1 MDKIKR
7 LIGYDEPDLTLENKL
22 FNVVAMIIGLYMLL
36 SFCINVVLGFSI
48 YLELVILSVGVLSS
62 VAFYRSRYI
71 GYRESTVVVYVSIG
85 LLLFI
90 PGWFFNGGVEGS
102 TPQEGI
108 FLISLI
114 IILLQRRYHLPFIA
128 ITIAIFLGCFFT
140 EKQYPHLV
148 SLPASAAQK
157 ETDLMTSAV
166 MDILIIGLLLSV
178 LKKSHEYDKLLLVM
192 QREELQSS
200 QVELSDAKDQAEAAT
215 FAKSNFLAN
224 MSHEI
229 RTPLNGIIGTAQLLS
244 RSELLPGQ
252 QELLQTLNTSSSLL
266 LNIISDILDIS
277 KIEADR
283 LVIIPA
289 ATDVREC
296 VKTVIGIC
304 RPGIANKNL
313 VLEYAIDNRLA
324 NYLSIDE
331 SRLQQI
337 LVNLIGNAIKF
348 TDKGFVELKV
358 IVLRNRL
365 DLQEVIFQISDSGIG
380 ISEESIAQL
389 FKPFTQVNSTALR
402 KYGGTG
408 LGLSICKKLVEM
420 MGGRLWVESKESEGS
435 IFSFSLPLPI
445 ADKVAKDISA
455 GDEQTGQVKKNLSI
469 LLVEDNKMNQLVAGR
484 IFEKIGYKIDV
495 ADNGEIALEM
505 AAVKEYDLIFMDI
518 QMPVMD
524 GLQATRRL
532 IETYGDNTPPI
543 IAMTANVLSENETEC
558 REAGM
563 KDFLSK
569 PFTIDR
575 LQTVIQRWGVT
586 QPETMNN

>member
-1 MDKIKR
+1 MNKLKL
-7 LIGYDEPDLTLENKL
+7 LIGYDDPALTLENKL
-22 FNVVAMIIGLYMLL
+22 FNAVALIISFYMLL
-36 SFCINVVLGFSI
+36 FFIINIILGYSI
-48 YLELVILSVGVLSS
+48 YLDVTIVLVELLSC
-62 VAFYRSRYI
+62 VAYYRSRYV
-71 GYRESTVVVYVSIG
+71 GYQENTVIAYVTVGI
-85 LLLFI
+85 LLFI
-90 PGWFFNGGVEGS
+90 PGWFFNGGIEGS

-114 IILLQRRYHLPFIA
+114 IILLQRKYHFTFIG
-128 ITIAIFLGCFFT
+128 IIIAIFLGCFFA
-140 EKQYPHLV
+140 EKIFPGLV
-148 SLPASAAQK
+148 SHPATLTKK
-157 ETDLMTSAV
+157 ETDVITSAV
-166 MDILIIGLLLSV
+166 IDILIIGLLLSV
-178 LKKSHEYDKLLLVM
+178 LKKSHENDKFLLVK
-192 QREELQSS
+192 QSEELRSS
-200 QVELSDAKDQAEAAT
+200 QIELSAAKDQAEAAT

-244 RSELLPGQ
+244 YSELLPGQ

-266 LNIISDILDIS
+266 LNIISDILDLS

-283 LVIIPA
+283 LVIIP
-289 ATDVREC
+289 TSVDIREC

-324 NYLSIDE
+324 DHLNIDE

-358 IVLRNRL
+358 IVTCNRL
-365 DLQEVIFQISDSGIG
+365 DMQEVKFQISDSGIG
-380 ISEESIAQL
+380 ISEEAIGQL

-420 MGGRLWVESKESEGS
+420 MGGRLWVESKEAEGS
-435 IFSFSLPLPI
+435 VFSFSLPLTI
-445 ADKVAKDISA
+445 ADKVKKDAPVADTQI
-455 GDEQTGQVKKNLSI
+455 EFIKKPLSI

-484 IFEKIGYKIDV
+484 IFEKIGYKIDF
-495 ADNGEIALEM
+495 ADNGQIAVDMVDE
-505 AAVKEYDLIFMDI
+505 KSYNLIFMDI

-524 GLQATRRL
+524 GLQAARL
-532 IETYGDNTPPI
+532 IIEKFGDNAPPI
-543 IAMTANVLSENETEC
+543 IAMTANVLSQNETEC
-558 REAGM
+558 REVGM
-563 KDFLSK
+563 RDFLSK

-575 LQTVIQRWGVT
+575 LQTIIHRWGIM
-586 QPETMNN
+586 QNELMDN

>member
-1 MDKIKR
+1 MNKLKL
-7 LIGYDEPDLTLENKL
+7 LIGYDDPGLTLENKL
-22 FNVVAMIIGLYMLL
+22 FNAVALIISFYMLL
-36 SFCINVVLGFSI
+36 SLIINITLGYSI
-48 YLELVILSVGVLSS
+48 YLDITICFVGFLGCY
-62 VAFYRSRYI
+62 AYYRSRYV
-71 GYRESTVVVYVSIG
+71 GYRESTVIAYVTVGI
-85 LLLFI
+85 LLFI
-90 PGWFFNGGVEGS
+90 PGWFFNGGIEGS

-114 IILLQRRYHLPFIA
+114 IILLQRKYHFTFIGII
-128 ITIAIFLGCFFT
+128 ITIFLGCYFT
-140 EKQYPHLV
+140 QKIFPNWV
-148 SLPASAAQK
+148 SLPSSMVEK
-157 ETDLMTSAV
+157 ETDIITSAV

-178 LKKSHEYDKLLLVM
+178 LKKSHENDKALLVK
-192 QREELQSS
+192 QSEELRSS
-200 QVELSDAKDQAEAAT
+200 QIALSNAKDQAEAAT

-244 RSELLPGQ
+244 TSELLPGQ

-283 LVIIPA
+283 LVITPTTVDI
-289 ATDVREC
+289 REC

-304 RPGIANKNL
+304 KPGIANKKL
-313 VLEYAIDNRLA
+313 VLEYAIDHRLA
-324 NYLSIDE
+324 DHVYIDE

-358 IVLRNRL
+358 IVTRNRL
-365 DLQEVIFQISDSGIG
+365 DMQEVKFQISDSGIG
-380 ISEESIAQL
+380 ISEEAIGQL
-389 FKPFTQVNSTALR
+389 FKPFTQVNNTALR

-420 MGGRLWVESKESEGS
+420 MGGRLWVESKEAEGS
-435 IFSFSLPLPI
+435 IFSFSLPLTI
-445 ADKVAKDISA
+445 VSN
-455 GDEQTGQVKKNLSI
+455 VKKDAPVADIQVDFAKKPLSI
-469 LLVEDNKMNQLVAGR
+469 LLVEDNKMNQLVADR
-484 IFEKIGYKIDV
+484 IFAKIGYKIDF
-495 ADNGEIALEM
+495 ADNGQIALDK
-505 AAVKEYDLIFMDI
+505 VDDKNYDLIFMDI

-524 GLQATRRL
+524 GLQATKL
-532 IETYGDNTPPI
+532 IIEKFGNNAPPI

-575 LQTVIQRWGVT
+575 LQSIIHRWGVM
-586 QPETMNN
+586 QNEMMDN